1 MSSFFKIGVEVALK
15 RSSRSSRS
23 SSATIV
29 FTKIRL
35 KIPYFLLSTLF
46 LTNTIFLENL
56 IQ

>member
-1 MSSFFKIGVEVALK
+1 MALK